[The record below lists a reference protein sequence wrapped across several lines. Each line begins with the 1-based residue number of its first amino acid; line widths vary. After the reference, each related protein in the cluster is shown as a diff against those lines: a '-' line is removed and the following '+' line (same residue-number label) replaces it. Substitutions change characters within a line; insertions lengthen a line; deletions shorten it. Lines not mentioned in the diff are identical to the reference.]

1 MLVVVRPG
9 GGEVGNC
16 FQQGSRGA
24 GATLSLISPSHS
36 SLSILL
42 LSSPILQGRDHQD
55 CLIFLFL
62 LSPNLA
68 ISHCLSFFLPFFLP
82 LSHLIISNLP
92 RSPHRWYILS
102 QKRGKLCVFDIVI
115 ATIPS
120 VKGPHPHHYHIFII
134 SITIIITEVI
144 TISSHNDNDHLIS
157 SSTLHSQSSLSPA

>member
-1 MLVVVRPG
+1 MCALTVAPLYCLVAVKCGKGAATDPELANWAEVKPLGPEGKVGCKVNPETREASTSKEEEVEDILVVVRPG

-55 CLIFLFL
+55 CLIFL

-68 ISHCLSFFLPFFLP
+68 ISHCFSFFFTLFPPPLSFN
-82 LSHLIISNLP
+82 HL
-92 RSPHRWYILS
+92 
-102 QKRGKLCVFDIVI
+102 
-115 ATIPS
+115 
-120 VKGPHPHHYHIFII
+120 
-134 SITIIITEVI
+134 
-144 TISSHNDNDHLIS
+144 
-157 SSTLHSQSSLSPA
+157 